1 MTRPADETEWEAGW
15 DGHQMAQQRRLAA
28 LPLWEKLAWLEDAQR
43 LATQLRSGAP
53 DTGTADPVTAPPSR
67 APRP

>member
-15 DGHQMAQQRRLAA
+15 DGHQMSQQRRQAA

-43 LATQLRSGAP
+43 LATQLRSG
-53 DTGTADPVTAPPSR
+53 TGEASSADPALPSR